1 MIRPNR
7 RSVAAALLAGG
18 GHVGALLALFETL
31 EYTTVEAT
39 PLLGLFALL
48 AFVQGAVPV
57 LVSAHTRLLAPASG
71 LVALFSGVVAVE
83 LSGAGDSA
91 LLEMYVMSIVTG
103 LTGGFVVFAGVLEFA
118 IRQGYRLGAG
128 RLRNL
133 PPLPGDD
140 SSRRVA
146 VGSAGLVGLP
156 AGVLGFF
163 FGGPVIALLVLVLV
177 LATVAA
183 AVPLLAL
190 LRGGFVSPLVPFA
203 IVVPYVLYGHAFY
216 MTEVSG
222 MGLLLLGPAAVLS
235 ALAWK
240 IERAVR
246 SRIGGR
252 DGTAFADRSDCG

>member
-39 PLLGLFALL
+39 SLLGVFALL

-163 FGGPVIALLVLVLV
+163 FGGPVVALLVLVL
-177 LATVAA
+177 ATAAA

-190 LRGGFVSPLVPFA
+190 LRDGFVSPLVPFA

>member
-1 MIRPNR
+1 MSRPNR
-7 RSVAAALLAGG
+7 RSIAAALLVGG
-18 GHVGALLALFETL
+18 GHVGALLALFESL

-39 PLLGLFALL
+39 PLLGVFALL
-48 AFVQGAVPV
+48 AFVQGAAPV

-71 LVALFSGVVAVE
+71 LVALFSGIVAVG
-83 LSGAGDSA
+83 LSGTGDSA

-103 LTGGFVVFAGVLEFA
+103 LTGGFVVFAGVLEFV
-118 IRQGYRLGAG
+118 IRRGYRLGSG

-133 PPLPGDD
+133 PPFPGDD

-156 AGVLGFF
+156 AGILGFF
-163 FGGPVIALLVLVLV
+163 FGGPVIALLVLVL
-177 LATVAA
+177 ATAAA

-246 SRIGGR
+246 SRTGGR